1 MTEFSSY
8 KYGLY
13 TRVCIYNM
21 CQKKVSW
28 SDWIYFFK
36 SFYWFKSTFLVI
48 GGSFSDQSIY
58 PLNPSILEIHS
69 SLKSID
75 PWNQFILK
83 LTPWNQPILKIHS
96 FLKSII
102 TKNQFFFEINPSLK
116 SILPW
121 NQFIRIIDLSM
132 KSILLWNQ
140 SIPKI
145 NSSLNNNSFLKSVL
159 PWN

>member
-1 MTEFSSY
+1 MGSILESVFITCV
-8 KYGLY
+8 K
-13 TRVCIYNM
+13 
-21 CQKKVSW
+21 KKVSW

-75 PWNQFILK
+75 PWNPFILK
-83 LTPWNQPILKIHS
+83 LNPWNQPILKIHS

-102 TKNQFFFEINPSLK
+102 PKNQFFFEINPSLK

-121 NQFIRIIDLSM
+121 KTILSWNQFFLEINSSS
-132 KSILLWNQ
+132 KSILIWN
-140 SIPKI
+140 
-145 NSSLNNNSFLKSVL
+145 
-159 PWN
+159 

>member
-1 MTEFSSY
+1 MDSKPSMTEFSSY

-36 SFYWFKSTFLVI
+36 SFYWFKSAFLVI

-58 PLNPSILEIHS
+58 PLNPSILE
-69 SLKSID
+69 
-75 PWNQFILK
+75 
-83 LTPWNQPILKIHS
+83 IHS

-145 NSSLNNNSFLKSVL
+145 NPSLKNNSFLKSVL

>member
-1 MTEFSSY
+1 MNSKPSRTELSSY

-75 PWNQFILK
+75 PWNPFILK
-83 LTPWNQPILKIHS
+83 LNPWNQPILKIHS

-102 TKNQFFFEINPSLK
+102 PKNQFFFEINPSLK

-121 NQFIRIIDLSM
+121 KTILSWNQFFLEINSSS
-132 KSILLWNQ
+132 KSILIWN
-140 SIPKI
+140 
-145 NSSLNNNSFLKSVL
+145 
-159 PWN
+159 